1 MDKRIPSL
9 QYVVLARAFYDCAAI
24 ARQYH
29 FYDDEVNRM
38 ESSILAMQPER
49 RIQNESIYQSGT

>member
-9 QYVVLARAFYDCAAI
+9 QYVVLVRAFYDFAAI

-29 FYDDEVNRM
+29 FFDDEVNRM
-38 ESSILAMQPER
+38 EGSILAMKPER
-49 RIQNESIYQSGT
+49 RGQNEGIYQSGA